1 MNIVTIILGFIVLL
15 FGMRLFW
22 LFVGVVGFVVGMNL
36 AAQFMAGQNEWVII
50 AAGLVAGLIGAVLA
64 VIFQRIAVAIAGF
77 LAGAYLATFLLTS
90 LGVDMGAF
98 EWVIWIIGG
107 AIGGTLVFAL
117 FDWALIV
124 LSSLVG
130 ASLVAPAFTVETPLQ
145 TVLFL
150 VLAVVGIVFQA
161 GLGGRGRGYRRRRR
175 I

>member
-1 MNIVTIILGFIVLL
+1 MNIITIILGLIILL

-22 LFVGVVGFVVGMNL
+22 LFVGVVGFVVAANL
-36 AAQFMAGQNEWVII
+36 AAQYLVGQNEWVII

-64 VIFQRIAVAIAGF
+64 VIFQRIAVAVAGF
-77 LAGAYLATFLLTS
+77 LAGAYIATYLLAS
-90 LGVDMGAF
+90 LGVEMGNF
-98 EWVIWIIGG
+98 EWVVWIIGG

-130 ASLVAPAFTVETPLQ
+130 ASLVAPAFTLDAPIQ
-145 TVLFL
+145 TLLFL

-161 GLGGRGRGYRRRRR
+161 GLLRGSERRRRSV
-175 I
+175 